1 MSIHLEKLRDQLANG
16 PMRARQLV
24 EKLQLS
30 QPTLSRA
37 IAALGDEVVRLG
49 AGPSIHY
56 ALRDRARGIGE
67 APVYRVS
74 AEGILRELGTL
85 IPVRPD
91 GYVMVQSDGKTLHS
105 ESLPWWLYDMRPQG
119 YLGRAYAS
127 RHAQML
133 GLPAALN
140 EWNDTHALRALL
152 AHGHD
157 AIGNLLLGN
166 AARDAFLANTGQ
178 IAITEDQKQAAY
190 TRRALDAARGDY
202 PGSSAGGE
210 QPKFLAYSETPSG
223 PRHVIVKFT
232 AAEDHA
238 VSQRWRDLL
247 LAEHLALHTL
257 HAANISAAQSRIVDA
272 GTQRFLEV
280 ERFDRFGEFGRR
292 AVFSLAALDAEFVGM
307 GNAGWAPVAQALVQQ
322 GCVEASAGETAALL
336 QAFGVLIGNTDM
348 HAGNLSFVSE
358 YGRPYQLAPA
368 YDMLPMGFAP
378 RSGGEIP
385 ASLSPAR
392 IHAYISHRVW
402 HSAEQIARGYVTALR
417 EETGFSPAFQ
427 PCIEALATHI
437 EAAAGVIARLES

>member
-1 MSIHLEKLRDQLANG
+1 
-16 PMRARQLV
+16 MRARQLI

-37 IAALGDEVVRLG
+37 IAALGDEIVRLG

-56 ALRDRARGIGE
+56 ALRDTNRGIGE
-67 APVYRVS
+67 IPVYRVS
-74 AEGILRELGTL
+74 AEGTLRELGTL
-85 IPVRPD
+85 IPVRPE

-127 RHAQML
+127 RYAQML

-140 EWNDTHALRALL
+140 EWNDAHALRALL

-166 AARDAFLANTGQ
+166 AARDHFLANTGH
-178 IAITEDQKQAAY
+178 IAITEDQKQQAY
-190 TRRALDAARGDY
+190 TRRALEAASGDS

-210 QPKFLAYSETPSG
+210 QPKFLAYAETASG

-280 ERFDRFGEFGRR
+280 ERFDRIGEFGRR
-292 AVFSLAALDAEFVGM
+292 AVFSLAALDAEFVGL
-307 GNAGWAPVAQALVQQ
+307 GNAGWAQVAQTLAQQ
-322 GCVEASAGETAALL
+322 GCIEASAAEAASIL

-358 YGRPYQLAPA
+358 HGRPYQLAPA

-378 RSGGEIP
+378 RTGGEIP
-385 ASLSPAR
+385 TTLSPAR
-392 IHAYISHRVW
+392 IHAYVSPGVW
-402 HSAEQIARGYVTALR
+402 HYAEQVARAYLTALR
-417 EETGFSPAFQ
+417 NEAGFSLGFY
-427 PCIEALATHI
+427 PCIEALTTHI
-437 EAAAGVIARLES
+437 ETAAGVIARLET